1 MSTTA
6 PPRVLP
12 TLTLSERLVCY
23 VILGTLCGVY
33 HIALFGFPSLVYLAY
48 TSKPVSNFGVAFRV
62 VLGVLVVIS
71 VVPINHRPQFW
82 FLRLKVW
89 KLLNKYFGYET
100 DLANITGKNKLDLK
114 EKYLFWE
121 APHGIWPLGQLLS
134 ASYIPD
140 ITGVP
145 FEEKMVCGTGASIVF
160 LFPIIRHVF
169 SWLGTHTASRGSFT
183 KIFKNNNWAA
193 VVAGGVAEM
202 YMGSGTTEGIYV
214 KRRFGTVKMC
224 LQEGAHIVPSFFF
237 GNTKA
242 FHLIGGDSDS
252 SLFSRVLQTLSRTL
266 KMSIVIFSGVGGL
279 PIPMRVPLKMTAGRV
294 IKVKQNDNPS
304 NEEVQAVLD
313 QVVAE
318 FERLYKEQKPEWET
332 RPLVIT

>member
-1 MSTTA
+1 MTK
-6 PPRVLP
+6 LP
-12 TLTLSERLVCY
+12 SLSLWERLVCY
-23 VILGTLCGVY
+23 VLLGTLCGVY
-33 HIALFGFPSLVYLAY
+33 HIALFGFPLLAY
-48 TSKPVSNFGVAFRV
+48 LTYTNGYST
-62 VLGVLVVIS
+62 VLGLATRIVLSVLVIIS

-82 FLRLKVW
+82 FLRLKIW
-89 KLLNKYFGYET
+89 PLLNKYFAYET
-100 DLANITGKNKLDLK
+100 DLTNVTGKNKLDLK
-114 EKYLFWE
+114 ERYCFWE

-134 ASYIPD
+134 ASFIPE

-145 FEEKMVCGTGASIVF
+145 FEEKMICGTGASVVF
-160 LFPIIRHVF
+160 SFPIIRHIF

-202 YMGSGTTEGIYV
+202 YMGSGATEGIYA
-214 KRRFGTVKMC
+214 KKRFGTVKMC
-224 LQEGAHIVPSFFF
+224 IQEGAHIVPSFFF

-242 FHLIGGDSDS
+242 FYLIGGDSDS

-266 KMSIVIFSGVGGL
+266 KMSIVIFAGVGGL
-279 PIPMRVPLKMTAGRV
+279 PVPLRVPLKMTAGRV
-294 IKVKQNDNPS
+294 IKVKQNDSPS
-304 NEEVQAVLD
+304 NEEVQTVLD

-318 FERLYKEQKPEWET
+318 FERLYKEQKPDWET